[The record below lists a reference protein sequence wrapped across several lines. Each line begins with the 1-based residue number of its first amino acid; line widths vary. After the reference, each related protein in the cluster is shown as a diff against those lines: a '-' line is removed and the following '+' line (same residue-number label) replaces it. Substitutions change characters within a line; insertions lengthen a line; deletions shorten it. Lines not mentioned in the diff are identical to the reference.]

1 MSLISCVIS
10 SQGPGNRSDGN
21 SIGRALAAPNKHVKS
36 ARLQWQ
42 AARSGLRGIDSM
54 IAAPFPPSAD
64 ARLHTLVFGSS
75 SQELFARKRSV
86 SEKLNVYLRSADG
99 KGRSS

>member
-1 MSLISCVIS
+1 
-10 SQGPGNRSDGN
+10 
-21 SIGRALAAPNKHVKS
+21 
-36 ARLQWQ
+36 
-42 AARSGLRGIDSM
+42 M

-86 SEKLNVYLRSADG
+86 SENSATAGHCGLIDTADRKSAELEAALRDASDGGRTPIVFDTSPCAYRMKRYLA
-99 KGRSS
+99 GRLTVG